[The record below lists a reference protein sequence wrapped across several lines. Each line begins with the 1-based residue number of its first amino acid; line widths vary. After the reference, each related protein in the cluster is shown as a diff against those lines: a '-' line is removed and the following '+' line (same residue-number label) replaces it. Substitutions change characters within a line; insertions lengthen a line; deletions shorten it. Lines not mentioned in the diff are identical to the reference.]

1 MANKEGQGVLFLN
14 TQKNN
19 DKSPDYSGSINFNG
33 KEIKISGWS
42 KEALSGAKYISLAVN
57 NFKKEEPKKE
67 APKNEI
73 EDDEIP
79 WS

>member
-1 MANKEGQGVLFLN
+1 MANKEGQGALFKN
-14 TQKNN
+14 TSKQNE
-19 DKSPDYSGSINFNG
+19 KSPDYSGSINIGG
-33 KEIKISGWS
+33 KDVKFSGWIKTS
-42 KEALSGAKYISLAVN
+42 KLGVKYISLAVN
-57 NFKKEEPKKE
+57 NFKPKTE